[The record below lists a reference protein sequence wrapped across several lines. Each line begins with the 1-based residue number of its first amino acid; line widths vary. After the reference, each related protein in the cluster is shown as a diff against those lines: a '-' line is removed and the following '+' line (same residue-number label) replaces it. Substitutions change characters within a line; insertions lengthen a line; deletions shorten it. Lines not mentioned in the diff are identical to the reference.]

1 MATKSIHRRDSALPA
16 TANRYAW
23 RAPTVLALAAGL
35 LYCINLGRLPHPD
48 ELHHAL
54 AARGLLDH
62 GLPSIAEGVY
72 ERGLLHTYLVA
83 GSYALFGDSLASA
96 RIPSVVCMALV
107 AALLFV
113 WLRREASSLAAW
125 LGAGGFA
132 VSPFAVDIAQFARF
146 YAPQCLA
153 FLVAA
158 FLTYAA
164 VSGRHTLRRR
174 ALLLVGALP
183 PALLALNLQPTT
195 LIGLVSIASWA
206 GCVLGIPWL
215 TAPSVPRRHKLAV
228 IAIGVLAL
236 MVFLFSGL
244 ATTLW
249 QLFRSTPLF
258 NLKNADEFW
267 YYHALYSLFYPTLW
281 PLTGLLGLAA
291 IATWRQPALFALL
304 TFAVSFVLNSLAA
317 SKSLRYIIFAQPLL
331 FAVWGMGLAA
341 IWPSLRSFGMDLRQR
356 LGPPLAAIGIRQP
369 AAAGLLVAAAVL
381 FLVVGNPAW
390 LRSASLL
397 ADITVPPE
405 QPRPNWPLARPQLEP
420 WLAQADVVVTTEEL
434 ATLYFLGRYDIRF
447 SPSKMGELEPG
458 QRHEFGLDFRTGR
471 PVISTRESL
480 ERVLACYPSGIILG
494 PTASW
499 GSPTLLGPE
508 LVQLIESQTRPI
520 ELPAKTRLSAVEW
533 QHSAGAV
540 ADAQCR
546 DLPRFTHG

>member
-397 ADITVPPE
+397 ADI
-405 QPRPNWPLARPQLEP
+405 RCR
-420 WLAQADVVVTTEEL
+420 
-434 ATLYFLGRYDIRF
+434 RS
-447 SPSKMGELEPG
+447 SPG
-458 QRHEFGLDFRTGR
+458 RTGR
-471 PVISTRESL
+471 WRGRSWSLGWRRPTWSSPRRNLRAPRTCRATATEDQREMGDLRAGQQQSPP
-480 ERVLACYPSGIILG
+480 RKPPSMA
-494 PTASW
+494 PTEGCSS
-499 GSPTLLGPE
+499 GSPSARTPPAPGP
-508 LVQLIESQTRPI
+508 
-520 ELPAKTRLSAVEW
+520 PATSR
-533 QHSAGAV
+533 GAV
-540 ADAQCR
+540 LQNADPPHRWCSLTAGTTCVSPAADAAALAATTEAVNLYGA
-546 DLPRFTHG
+546 DTDGAHPLEKP

>member
-281 PLTGLLGLAA
+281 PLTGLLGFAA

-304 TFAVSFVLNSLAA
+304 AFAVSFVLNSLAA

-331 FAVWGMGLAA
+331 FAAWGMGLAA
-341 IWPSLRSFGMDLRQR
+341 IWPPLRSFGMDLRQR
-356 LGPPLAAIGIRQP
+356 LGPPLAAIGIRRRP
-369 AAAGLLVAAAVL
+369 PLGCWSPPRCCSSLSAIRPGCARRACSRTSRCRRSSPGRT
-381 FLVVGNPAW
+381 GHWRGRSWSPGWRRPTWSSPRRNW
-390 LRSASLL
+390 LRSISSAATTFAS
-397 ADITVPPE
+397 A
-405 QPRPNWPLARPQLEP
+405 PRRW
-420 WLAQADVVVTTEEL
+420 
-434 ATLYFLGRYDIRF
+434 
-447 SPSKMGELEPG
+447 
-458 QRHEFGLDFRTGR
+458 
-471 PVISTRESL
+471 
-480 ERVLACYPSGIILG
+480 
-494 PTASW
+494 ASW
-499 GSPTLLGPE
+499 SRGSATSSGW
-508 LVQLIESQTRPI
+508 I
-520 ELPAKTRLSAVEW
+520 SAP
-533 QHSAGAV
+533 GA
-540 ADAQCR
+540 R
-546 DLPRFTHG
+546 